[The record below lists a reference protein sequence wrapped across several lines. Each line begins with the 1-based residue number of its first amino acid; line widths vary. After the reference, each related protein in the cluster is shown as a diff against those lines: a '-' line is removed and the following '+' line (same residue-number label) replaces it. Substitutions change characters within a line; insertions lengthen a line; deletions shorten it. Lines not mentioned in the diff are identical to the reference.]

1 MNNLAKIEQRY
12 TFMIKY
18 HNDMNLIAFNDFS
31 QRELNIFFSLCLLM
45 KDKGTGEITLSYND
59 IKKIIPDRF
68 ESNKKFEEILE
79 SVYDKLL
86 RLRLETRDK
95 NKIEKF
101 ILFTSYKIHVNEKIV
116 TINTNSDYSYILNNL
131 SKNFTLFELQEFNE
145 LSSTYSKH
153 MFRLLKQYKH
163 TGYYKVSVDE
173 FKRLLNVPESY
184 TMRKITDKILSIVLK
199 ELSDNFID
207 LKVNKIKDGR
217 VIKFLEFS
225 FKPQHYKC
233 NDEIDMIDTIDVDAT
248 QNNLIEEKKNQIV
261 CPKCGQELVK
271 RTGKDGSIFWGHK
284 NYLNSECKAT
294 YSTIEEI
301 EAEREKRLNLIENE
315 ADRAKFEKEV
325 KELINQH
332 KDIVKLISLDKRCV
346 CIEQIEQQDLF
357 YQNPVVRIKINRNAI
372 NTIKQYIEEWSK

>member
-233 NDEIDMIDTIDVDAT
+233 NDEIDTIDVEAT
-248 QNNLIEEKKNQIV
+248 QSNLIEEKKNQII

-284 NYLNSECKAT
+284 NYLNSDCKAT
-294 YSTIEEI
+294 FSTIEEI

-325 KELINQH
+325 KELINQY
-332 KDIVKLISLDKRCV
+332 KDIVKLSGFEKRYV

-357 YQNPVVRIKINRNAI
+357 YQNPVMRIKINKNAI
-372 NTIKQYIEEWSK
+372 NVIKSCIEEWSK

>member
-233 NDEIDMIDTIDVDAT
+233 NDEIDTIDVEAT
-248 QNNLIEEKKNQIV
+248 QSNLIEQRKADV
-261 CPKCGQELVK
+261 LCPKCGKPLFLLTK
-271 RTGKDGSIFWGHK
+271 KDGSTFWGHPDY
-284 NYLNSECKAT
+284 NDHEGNCKQS
-294 YSTIEEI
+294 YSTKEAIEIDREKKLKVLEAEKNRSSIEI
-301 EAEREKRLNLIENE
+301 E
-315 ADRAKFEKEV
+315 V
-325 KELINQH
+325 KDLINQH
-332 KDIVKLISLDKRCV
+332 KDIVKLVDFGKEFLH
-346 CIEQIEQQDLF
+346 IEQVKKEDLF
-357 YQNPVVRIKINRNAI
+357 QNIPVTKIKINS
-372 NTIKQYIEEWSK
+372 NTIAILKQCIDEWS

>member
-233 NDEIDMIDTIDVDAT
+233 NDEIDTIDVEAS
-248 QNNLIEEKKNQIV
+248 QSNLIEEKKNQII
-261 CPKCGQELVK
+261 CPKCGQELFK

-284 NYLNSECKAT
+284 NYLTSECKAT

-301 EAEREKRLNLIENE
+301 EAEREKRINLIENE
-315 ADRAKFEKEV
+315 ADREKFEKDV
-325 KELINQH
+325 IELINQNKNIIKLH
-332 KDIVKLISLDKRCV
+332 KFESKFVY
-346 CIEQIEQQDLF
+346 IEQVEQKDLF
-357 YQNPVVRIKINRNAI
+357 YNNPVVQIKIDKNAI
-372 NTIKQYIEEWSK
+372 NVIKSCIKDWSK

>member
-233 NDEIDMIDTIDVDAT
+233 NDEIDTIDVEAT
-248 QNNLIEEKKNQIV
+248 QSNLIEEKKNQII

-284 NYLNSECKAT
+284 NYLTSDCKDT
-294 YSTIEEI
+294 FSTIEEI

-325 KELINQH
+325 KELINQY
-332 KDIVKLISLDKRCV
+332 KDIVKLSGFEKRYV
-346 CIEQIEQQDLF
+346 CIEQVEQQDLF
-357 YQNPVVRIKINRNAI
+357 YQNPVMRIKINKNAI
-372 NTIKQYIEEWSK
+372 NVIKSCIEEWSK

>member
-18 HNDMNLIAFNDFS
+18 DNDMNLIAFNDFS

-233 NDEIDMIDTIDVDAT
+233 NDEIDTIDVEAT
-248 QNNLIEEKKNQIV
+248 QSNLIEEKKNQII

-284 NYLNSECKAT
+284 NYLTSDCKAT
-294 YSTIEEI
+294 FSTIEEI

-325 KELINQH
+325 KELINQY
-332 KDIVKLISLDKRCV
+332 KDIVKLSGFEKRYV

-357 YQNPVVRIKINRNAI
+357 YQNPVMRIKINKNAI
-372 NTIKQYIEEWSK
+372 NVIKSCIEEWSK

>member
-233 NDEIDMIDTIDVDAT
+233 NDEIDTIDVEAT
-248 QNNLIEEKKNQIV
+248 QSNLIEEKKNQII
-261 CPKCGQELVK
+261 CPKCGKPLFLLTK
-271 RTGKDGSIFWGHK
+271 KDGSTFWGHPDY
-284 NYLNSECKAT
+284 NDHEGNCKQS
-294 YSTIEEI
+294 YSTKEDIEIDREKKLKVLEAEKNRSSIEI
-301 EAEREKRLNLIENE
+301 E
-315 ADRAKFEKEV
+315 V
-325 KELINQH
+325 KDLINQH
-332 KDIVKLISLDKRCV
+332 KDIVKLVDFGKEFLL
-346 CIEQIEQQDLF
+346 IEQIKKEDLF
-357 YQNPVVRIKINRNAI
+357 QNIPVTKIKINS
-372 NTIKQYIEEWSK
+372 NTIAILKQCIDEWS

>member
-12 TFMIKY
+12 TVMIKY

-233 NDEIDMIDTIDVDAT
+233 NDEIDTIDVEAT
-248 QNNLIEEKKNQIV
+248 QSNLIEEKKNQII

-284 NYLNSECKAT
+284 NYLTSECKAT

-357 YQNPVVRIKINRNAI
+357 YQNPVVQIKINRNAI

>member
-1 MNNLAKIEQRY
+1 MNKLILKKG
-12 TFMIKY
+12 FLPMLKY
-18 HNDMNLIAFNDFS
+18 HNDMNLIAFKDFS

-45 KDKGTGEITLSYND
+45 KEKGTGEITLSYD
-59 IKKIIPDRF
+59 EIKNVIPDRF
-68 ESNKKFEEILE
+68 ESNTKFEEILE

-86 RLRLETRDK
+86 QLRLESRDK

-101 ILFTSYKIHVNEKIV
+101 ILFTSYKIHVNEKTV

-153 MFRLLKQYKH
+153 MFRLLKQYRS
-163 TGYYKVSVDE
+163 TGFFRINVEE
-173 FKRLLNVPESY
+173 FRRLLDVPKSY
-184 TMRKITDKILSIVLK
+184 TMKKIGVKVLGPIEK
-199 ELSDNFID
+199 ELVSYFKDF
-207 LKVNKIKDGR
+207 KIKKIKEGR
-217 VIKFLEFS
+217 SITNLEFT

-284 NYLNSECKAT
+284 NYLTSECKAT
-294 YSTIEEI
+294 FSTIEEI
-301 EAEREKRLNLIENE
+301 EAEREKRLNLIEDE

-325 KELINQH
+325 KEIINQH
-332 KDIVKLISLDKRCV
+332 KDIVKLISLDKRYV

-357 YQNPVVRIKINRNAI
+357 YQNPVIRIKINRNAI
-372 NTIKQYIEEWSK
+372 NTIKQYIEQWSK

>member
-184 TMRKITDKILSIVLK
+184 TMKKITDKILSIVLK

-233 NDEIDMIDTIDVDAT
+233 NDEIDTIDVEAT
-248 QNNLIEEKKNQIV
+248 QSNLIEEKKNQII

-284 NYLNSECKAT
+284 NYLTSDCKAT
-294 YSTIEEI
+294 FSTIEEI

-325 KELINQH
+325 KELINQY
-332 KDIVKLISLDKRCV
+332 KDIVKLSGFEKRYV
-346 CIEQIEQQDLF
+346 CIEQVEQQDLF
-357 YQNPVVRIKINRNAI
+357 YQNPVMRIKINKNAI
-372 NTIKQYIEEWSK
+372 NVIKSCIEEWSK

>member
-233 NDEIDMIDTIDVDAT
+233 NDEIDTIDVEAT
-248 QNNLIEEKKNQIV
+248 QSNLIEQRKADV
-261 CPKCGQELVK
+261 LCPKCGKPLFLLTK
-271 RTGKDGSIFWGHK
+271 KDGSTFWGHPDY
-284 NYLNSECKAT
+284 NDHEGNCKQS
-294 YSTIEEI
+294 YSTKEAIEI
-301 EAEREKRLNLIENE
+301 DREKRLKVLENE
-315 ADRAKFEKEV
+315 QNRSSIEIEV
-325 KELINQH
+325 KALINQH
-332 KDIVKLISLDKRCV
+332 KDIVKLVDFGKEFLH
-346 CIEQIEQQDLF
+346 IEQVKKEDLF
-357 YQNPVVRIKINRNAI
+357 QNIPVTKIKINSNTMAI
-372 NTIKQYIEEWSK
+372 LKQCIDEWS

>member
-233 NDEIDMIDTIDVDAT
+233 NDEIDTIDVEAT
-248 QNNLIEEKKNQIV
+248 QSNLIEEKKNQII

-325 KELINQH
+325 RELINQH

-372 NTIKQYIEEWSK
+372 NTIKKYIEEWSK

>member
-233 NDEIDMIDTIDVDAT
+233 NDEIDTIDVEAS
-248 QNNLIEEKKNQIV
+248 QSNLIEEKKNQII

-284 NYLNSECKAT
+284 NYLTSDCKAT
-294 YSTIEEI
+294 FSTIEEI

-325 KELINQH
+325 KELINQY
-332 KDIVKLISLDKRCV
+332 KDIVKLSGFEKRYV
-346 CIEQIEQQDLF
+346 CIEQVEQQDLF
-357 YQNPVVRIKINRNAI
+357 YQNPVMRIKINKNAI
-372 NTIKQYIEEWSK
+372 NVIKSCIEEWSK

>member
-233 NDEIDMIDTIDVDAT
+233 NDEIDTIDVEAT
-248 QNNLIEEKKNQIV
+248 QSNLIEEKKNQII

-346 CIEQIEQQDLF
+346 YIEQIEQQDLF
-357 YQNPVVRIKINRNAI
+357 YQNPVVQIKINRNAI
-372 NTIKQYIEEWSK
+372 NTIKQYIEECSK